1 MVVIVTIK
9 VRKVSYDYSKLNI
22 NSIGVNGVSPTTSGA
37 SVSEVEQNYFS
48 LNQNSQNIDI
58 EVKYDVEDENIQNI
72 IYESLN
78 SQIKE
83 LEEQYNTAKSSN
95 GWISGT
101 WDWFKNTLN
110 LGASSEKAYDEI
122 EKAKEELEKFENKE
136 ADLKDVYQ
144 NITGREL
151 TSDEVELLANGSF
164 TSKDYTLAGQKLY
177 NYTQGQQMVVDIVG
191 DITSGVVS
199 VGVVAFGSALGICAA
214 PFTAG
219 ASLSLVA
226 AGVGLA
232 AGSGAVVKTLIK
244 ASDCIGN
251 EKEYALSD
259 FGYDVVTGSINGA
272 MGPISNALGGAGGSA
287 VMKALGCEALETTTK
302 SALNQ
307 TVARTLSKVVNCGI
321 DGSLSGATD
330 GFSRA
335 LAEGRFED
343 IPKDTF
349 ISGIGGAVASP
360 LIHTGFDVA
369 GKVGGGIGGEVLK
382 LYSKF
387 MGETISDE
395 VVEVVSKEASEALQD
410 EIVQQT
416 VEEVEEQATKE
427 ASEALQD
434 EIVQQTVEEV
444 EEQATKEASEALQ
457 DEIVQQ
463 TVEEVE
469 EQATKEAA
477 QKELL
482 STLDLE
488 ELNLSQESLDE
499 ALDSAYYLADL
510 YDECSSKATSDI
522 KEIFGQLKSVQ
533 EVSGRPKSFESTFKK
548 IVNKFK
554 DGKILSLDVDTAY
567 EAVSDALGTR
577 VQMKSIGVN
586 EAKEV
591 IEEAFSDTD
600 VTYEQFIAY
609 MSNDKVSYSKEII
622 DVIKERSNY
631 VIDELKAI
639 QNNEVYEALLNA
651 IKNNEITI
659 TEFNNYGDGEISY
672 FTNNQLAAISKAY
685 YEATG
690 EKLKI
695 VTQAQNSEIGLIDE
709 FMSGE
714 TQYAIINNEKAI
726 KSSGYG
732 SAQMN
737 VLHELPDGSIGCGEL
752 QIRGTELNTV
762 ADVEHIP
769 YDIRTGK
776 ISQYD
781 SKYSSVYKVVKGLS
795 DDAYEEY
802 NKYLTQVYEYTRLSE
817 LGLLPS
823 GDEISDLIMKEPK
836 IQDFMSE
843 FGLSDEELYK
853 LSIEGLSELK
863 KS

>member
-1 MVVIVTIK
+1 
-9 VRKVSYDYSKLNI
+9 
-22 NSIGVNGVSPTTSGA
+22 
-37 SVSEVEQNYFS
+37 
-48 LNQNSQNIDI
+48 
-58 EVKYDVEDENIQNI
+58 
-72 IYESLN
+72 
-78 SQIKE
+78 
-83 LEEQYNTAKSSN
+83 
-95 GWISGT
+95 
-101 WDWFKNTLN
+101 
-110 LGASSEKAYDEI
+110 
-122 EKAKEELEKFENKE
+122 
-136 ADLKDVYQ
+136 
-144 NITGREL
+144 
-151 TSDEVELLANGSF
+151 
-164 TSKDYTLAGQKLY
+164 
-177 NYTQGQQMVVDIVG
+177 
-191 DITSGVVS
+191 
-199 VGVVAFGSALGICAA
+199 
-214 PFTAG
+214 
-219 ASLSLVA
+219 
-226 AGVGLA
+226 
-232 AGSGAVVKTLIK
+232 
-244 ASDCIGN
+244 
-251 EKEYALSD
+251 
-259 FGYDVVTGSINGA
+259 
-272 MGPISNALGGAGGSA
+272 
-287 VMKALGCEALETTTK
+287 
-302 SALNQ
+302 
-307 TVARTLSKVVNCGI
+307 
-321 DGSLSGATD
+321 
-330 GFSRA
+330 
-335 LAEGRFED
+335 
-343 IPKDTF
+343 
-349 ISGIGGAVASP
+349 
-360 LIHTGFDVA
+360 
-369 GKVGGGIGGEVLK
+369 
-382 LYSKF
+382 
-387 MGETISDE
+387 
-395 VVEVVSKEASEALQD
+395 
-410 EIVQQT
+410 
-416 VEEVEEQATKE
+416 
-427 ASEALQD
+427 
-434 EIVQQTVEEV
+434 
-444 EEQATKEASEALQ
+444 
-457 DEIVQQ
+457 
-463 TVEEVE
+463 
-469 EQATKEAA
+469 
-477 QKELL
+477 
-482 STLDLE
+482 
-488 ELNLSQESLDE
+488 
-499 ALDSAYYLADL
+499 
-510 YDECSSKATSDI
+510 
-522 KEIFGQLKSVQ
+522 
-533 EVSGRPKSFESTFKK
+533 
-548 IVNKFK
+548 
-554 DGKILSLDVDTAY
+554 
-567 EAVSDALGTR
+567 
-577 VQMKSIGVN
+577 MKSIGVN

-781 SKYSSVYKVVKGLS
+781 SKYSSVYKVVKSLS

>member
-22 NSIGVNGVSPTTSGA
+22 NSIGVNGVSPTPSGA

-48 LNQNSQNIDI
+48 SNQNSQNIDI

-427 ASEALQD
+427 A
-434 EIVQQTVEEV
+434 
-444 EEQATKEASEALQ
+444 
-457 DEIVQQ
+457 
-463 TVEEVE
+463 
-469 EQATKEAA
+469 A

-522 KEIFGQLKSVQ
+522 EEIFGQLKSVQ

-752 QIRGTELNTV
+752 QMRGTELNTV

-769 YDIRTGK
+769 YYIRTGK

-781 SKYSSVYKVVKGLS
+781 SKYSSVYKVVKSLS